1 METTKLSSKGQVVL
15 PKSVR
20 DARSWKPG
28 TEFAVDEVSG
38 GILLRPL
45 RPFPSTSIAEVF
57 GCLKYTGPAK
67 TLRQM
72 ETAIERGVR
81 GNATQF
87 ATFDQKLARQALRT
101 TTLEMLLP

>member
-20 DARSWKPG
+20 DARGWETG
-28 TEFAVDEVSG
+28 TEFAVEGVSE

-45 RPFPSTSIAEVF
+45 RPFPPTRIDDVF
-57 GCLKYTGPAK
+57 GCLKYSGRAK

-72 ETAIERGVR
+72 EKAIAQGVR
-81 GNATQF
+81 
-87 ATFDQKLARQALRT
+87 ARHDRGRY
-101 TTLEMLLP
+101 